1 VQESLI
7 YEIEQT
13 DLILAYNCLS
23 YFSNKSAF
31 DLYEYL
37 KKIKSN
43 LENDRSEKE
52 KSSLDFSENSKF
64 KELKFLFFTT
74 ILTKLYLSYGNTFIY
89 LNDIFGKNLVFKI
102 SEISNFFEEI
112 LSLLS
117 DRCIDKNSNKEKN
130 FNINKNT
137 KIKSNTDFDLFSDI
151 DYNEINFENYDFDK
165 EKSIDLGEKQFL
177 FKFDDMESVKR
188 LIEDINKEKIIFEII
203 NKDKINEKV
212 ESLEQNIIEEK
223 VIKNPPLFIYEDYDK
238 IYFRRF
244 YLYELLIAKNI
255 VNIGK
260 TKDINNEKKGK
271 ELEFIK
277 IFEDQL
283 DKNQIE
289 AIKSAIEN
297 RLTIISGGP
306 GTGKTYIISLIILAY
321 IYLYGY
327 KSEDIIAVAPTGKA
341 AKRISESIQNNI
353 YSFIC
358 KINALDNKVD
368 IIDDI
373 KNNNK
378 TENQKIKDKDIK
390 VNAITIHRL
399 LKGSEFSP
407 SFLHN
412 RENKLDYKL
421 IIVDEASMIDIPL
434 MAKLLDAIKEDT
446 NIILSGDANQLSSV
460 EAGRV
465 FSDLKDF
472 FLLDIKNKLNAN
484 IVELTKSYR
493 YKAKSIIEES
503 KEILYKILNSKNDEE
518 NKKQAECFVELM
530 SKKERLIETEINNN
544 LFDRIKKNFEE
555 YNIKDFGLVISNI
568 EADDRIKKQFELL
581 RKFKFLSPLR
591 LSKYGTFNINKSF
604 ANYLKKIKE
613 KQFIPIIITK
623 NNYQLNLFNG
633 DIGIVEEENDEAY
646 AYFEN
651 EEKDEP
657 TRKFNL
663 SSLSNWEPAY
673 CLSVHKSQG
682 SEFDIVVLFLPENID
697 RFEFITLELLYTAI
711 TRAKEDFYIVSAKH
725 SLEKVLLKRTKRFTG
740 LFTKLQTMI

>member
-1 VQESLI
+1 
-7 YEIEQT
+7 
-13 DLILAYNCLS
+13 
-23 YFSNKSAF
+23 
-31 DLYEYL
+31 
-37 KKIKSN
+37 
-43 LENDRSEKE
+43 
-52 KSSLDFSENSKF
+52 
-64 KELKFLFFTT
+64 
-74 ILTKLYLSYGNTFIY
+74 
-89 LNDIFGKNLVFKI
+89 
-102 SEISNFFEEI
+102 
-112 LSLLS
+112 
-117 DRCIDKNSNKEKN
+117 
-130 FNINKNT
+130 
-137 KIKSNTDFDLFSDI
+137 
-151 DYNEINFENYDFDK
+151 
-165 EKSIDLGEKQFL
+165 
-177 FKFDDMESVKR
+177 
-188 LIEDINKEKIIFEII
+188 
-203 NKDKINEKV
+203 
-212 ESLEQNIIEEK
+212 
-223 VIKNPPLFIYEDYDK
+223 
-238 IYFRRF
+238 
-244 YLYELLIAKNI
+244 
-255 VNIGK
+255 
-260 TKDINNEKKGK
+260 
-271 ELEFIK
+271 
-277 IFEDQL
+277 
-283 DKNQIE
+283 
-289 AIKSAIEN
+289 
-297 RLTIISGGP
+297 
-306 GTGKTYIISLIILAY
+306 
-321 IYLYGY
+321 
-327 KSEDIIAVAPTGKA
+327 
-341 AKRISESIQNNI
+341 
-353 YSFIC
+353 
-358 KINALDNKVD
+358 
-368 IIDDI
+368 
-373 KNNNK
+373 
-378 TENQKIKDKDIK
+378 
-390 VNAITIHRL
+390 
-399 LKGSEFSP
+399 
-407 SFLHN
+407 
-412 RENKLDYKL
+412 
-421 IIVDEASMIDIPL
+421 
-434 MAKLLDAIKEDT
+434 
-446 NIILSGDANQLSSV
+446 QLSSV